1 MEKKTY
7 YQWRML
13 ALTMLCYLFFYTGR
27 HNFGWASKLLATD
40 LGIAYEKIGWI
51 SFSMLI
57 GYAVGQFVN
66 GNLADRWSPRHMVVT
81 GGLLSVAANVL
92 ISFSSSYFLIL
103 TLWAFNGYFQSMAWA
118 PGGKILVNW
127 WPRQKHGL
135 VFGLY
140 TMAAGSSSV
149 LTYFL
154 SILLVHENDWRS
166 LFRWPVIFLFVA
178 LMVYAIFSVNHP
190 RDKGLENTEE
200 KAEKEEPPVIS
211 WKARYRIVIS
221 NRSFMLACLSI
232 GFQSMARYGLLF
244 WLPIYVLG
252 DSYKAQPELVW
263 ISLLLPIG
271 MAIGAFSFGFISD
284 RFFYGNRVWTIS
296 LGMFS
301 CALVCLL
308 IFSMPITET
317 GWIAGLFLL
326 AGFFVY
332 GPQSNFWPLC
342 PDLLGNENAGT
353 GIGVMNTAAYLFAAF
368 GEPLIGRFLDYTGT
382 SSILFLLIAAISFIS
397 SVTILLVRNKP
408 VNTT

>member
-1 MEKKTY
+1 
-7 YQWRML
+7 ML

-92 ISFSSSYFLIL
+92 ISFSSSYTVIL
-103 TLWAFNGYFQSMAWA
+103 LLWACNGYFQSMAWA

-140 TMAAGSSSV
+140 TMAAASSSV

-154 SILLVHENDWRS
+154 SILLVHGNDWRH
-166 LFRWPVIFLFVA
+166 LFRWPVTLLFGA
-178 LMVYAIFSVNHP
+178 LILYAFISVNHP
-190 RDKGLENTEE
+190 RDKGLQEE
-200 KAEKEEPPVIS
+200 EHWEKEENIILWG
-211 WKARYRIVIS
+211 WKHRYRLVIG
-221 NRSFMLACLSI
+221 NRAFMLACLSI

-252 DSYKAQPELVW
+252 DSYKAEPELVW

-271 MAIGAFSFGFISD
+271 MAIGAFSFGYISD
-284 RFFYGNRVWTIS
+284 RFLYGNRVWTIS

-301 CALVCLL
+301 CAVVCLL
-308 IFSMPITET
+308 IFFIPVSQHW
-317 GWIAGLFLL
+317 WIAVLFLM

-353 GIGVMNTAAYLFAAF
+353 GIGIMNASAYLFAAL
-368 GEPLIGRFLDYTGT
+368 GEPLIGRFLDFTGST
-382 SSILFLLIAAISFIS
+382 SILFLLIAVISFTS
-397 SVTILLVRNKP
+397 SVTILLVRDK
-408 VNTT
+408 TGYSST

>member
-1 MEKKTY
+1 MEKKIR
-7 YQWRML
+7 YQWRIL

-57 GYAVGQFVN
+57 GYAVGQFIN

-81 GGLLSVAANVL
+81 GGLLSVAANLL
-92 ISFSSSYFLIL
+92 ISFSSSYSVILIL
-103 TLWAFNGYFQSMAWA
+103 WALNGYFQSMAWA
-118 PGGKILVNW
+118 PGGRILVNW
-127 WPRQKHGL
+127 WPRHKHGM

-140 TMAAGSSSV
+140 TMAAATSSV

-154 SILLVHENDWRS
+154 SILLVHGNDWRS
-166 LFRWPVIFLFVA
+166 LFRWPVTFLFVG
-178 LMVYAIFSVNHP
+178 LIIYAFFSVNHP
-190 RDKGLENTEE
+190 RDIGLDDTVANE
-200 KAEKEEPPVIS
+200 KKEIKLTIN
-211 WKARYRIVIS
+211 WNARYRIVLY
-221 NRSFMLACLSI
+221 NKSFMLACLSI

-252 DSYKAQPELVW
+252 DSYKAKPELVW

-271 MAIGAFSFGFISD
+271 MSFGAFSFGFISD
-284 RFFYGNRVWTIS
+284 RFFFGNRVWTIS

-353 GIGVMNTAAYLFAAF
+353 GIGVMNTAAYLFAAL
-368 GEPLIGRFLDYTGT
+368 GEPVIGRFLDYTGST
-382 SSILFLLIAAISFIS
+382 SILFLLIAAISFIS
-397 SVTILLVRNKP
+397 SVTILLVRPKP
-408 VNTT
+408 AYTT